1 VSWVTY
7 RLPDGSHYTWESR
20 RHRKSAA
27 AHLFYADRAGLR
39 TTRTGE
45 SVSTASPWRR
55 FWAPHRLA
63 WWVAV
68 VFVVGSALFIAG
80 AAVSLVPELFGE
92 EHRKPIVAESCYF
105 VGALLFTASIY
116 GQLLE
121 SINADERIGPDRETG
136 TPARFRW
143 FITALADLG
152 RLAVLT
158 PLVLL
163 VGSLV
168 FNYETTVAL
177 GGGLGLVP
185 RSAVWISSL
194 IGAIFFLLASL
205 LQFVEAGHR
214 YLSVSVRDVSWWIG
228 VLFILGSIGFILGA
242 MPGLATPGL
251 PSAEHFH
258 RKLIIKS
265 CFFAGG
271 LAYLVGSYLML
282 PELFT
287 HIRRRSSTRTPPE
300 SKRRTAAGR
309 AQQEP
314 A

>member
-1 VSWVTY
+1 MSTQNHK
-7 RLPDGSHYTWESR
+7 RQDRDRTL
-20 RHRKSAA
+20 
-27 AHLFYADRAGLR
+27 YADRAGLR
-39 TTRTGE
+39 TTHTGE
-45 SVSTASPWRR
+45 PATAAGPWQR
-55 FWAPHRLA
+55 FWAPHRLT

-80 AAVSLVPELFGE
+80 AGVSLIPELFGE
-92 EHRKPIVAESCYF
+92 EHRRPIVAESCYF
-105 VGALLFTASIY
+105 VGATLFTVSIY

-121 SINADERIGPDRETG
+121 GINAEEGIGPDRESRA
-136 TPARFRW
+136 PARFRW

-152 RLAVLT
+152 RLEVLA
-158 PLVLL
+158 PFVLL
-163 VGSLV
+163 IGSLV

-194 IGAIFFLLASL
+194 IGAIFFLLASVF
-205 LQFVEAGHR
+205 QFIAAGHR
-214 YLSVSVRDVSWWIG
+214 YLSVAVRDVSWWIG
-228 VLFILGSIGFILGA
+228 VLFIVGSIGFILGA

-251 PSAEHFH
+251 PTAEHFH

-265 CFFAGG
+265 CFLAGG

-287 HIRRRSSTRTPPE
+287 HIRTRSATRARE
-300 SKRRTAAGR
+300 QDG
-309 AQQEP
+309 P
-314 A
+314 ATG

>member
-1 VSWVTY
+1 VTY
-7 RLPDGSHYTWESR
+7 RLPDGSQYTWESR
-20 RHRKSAA
+20 RHRKSAG
-27 AHLFYADRAGLR
+27 AHPLYADRAGLR
-39 TTRTGE
+39 TTRTGKP
-45 SVSTASPWRR
+45 VTTASPWQQ
-55 FWAPHRLA
+55 FWAPHRLS

-80 AAVSLVPELFGE
+80 AAVSLIPEVLGE

-105 VGALLFTASIY
+105 VGALLFTVSIY

-121 SINADERIGPDRETG
+121 SINADERIGPDRESRA
-136 TPARFRW
+136 PARLRW
-143 FITALADLG
+143 FITALGDLG
-152 RLAVLT
+152 RLEVLT
-158 PLVLL
+158 PFVLL

-205 LQFVEAGHR
+205 LQFIEAGHR
-214 YLSVSVRDVSWWIG
+214 YLSVAMRDVSWWIG

-251 PSAEHFH
+251 PSAEHVD

-265 CFFAGG
+265 CFLVGG
-271 LAYLVGSYLML
+271 LAYLVGSYLMM

-287 HIRRRSSTRTPPE
+287 QIRTRSTTRTSPESRSSNAATR
-300 SKRRTAAGR
+300 AGE
-309 AQQEP
+309 EP